1 MPSLNISDKLAE
13 ILSAR
18 ATAAGVSIDEV
29 LLQMV
34 SSGSVNGGMAC
45 SGSVGSGSVGNES
58 AGSAPPI
65 PTIAPAEL
73 DLLIDRE
80 LTEAPLLPS
89 DFSRLDIYADHD

>member
-34 SSGSVNGGMAC
+34 SSGSVNGGLVGRGLV
-45 SGSVGSGSVGNES
+45 GSVR
-58 AGSAPPI
+58 PI
-65 PTIAPAEL
+65 PGIAPAEL
-73 DLLIDRE
+73 DLLIDQE
-80 LTEAPLLPS
+80 LTEAPPLPS
-89 DFSRLDIYADHD
+89 DFSRSDMYADHD